1 MHIDFD
7 ILLCYNLNL
16 CEKDGSLKRAV
27 HGEGGL
33 DLLSFIT
40 NFNLAMFILFTALYF
55 YQAIYVVVAL
65 FKKPQKPAPAGKNH
79 HFAVLIAARNESA
92 VIGQLISSI
101 KKQKYPQ
108 DKIDIFVV
116 AEDVYKRQVAG

>member
-1 MHIDFD
+1 
-7 ILLCYNLNL
+7 
-16 CEKDGSLKRAV
+16 
-27 HGEGGL
+27 
-33 DLLSFIT
+33 
-40 NFNLAMFILFTALYF
+40 MFILFTALYF

-116 AEDVYKRQVAG
+116 ADNCTDDTAKVAERAGAHVYERYNKKYVGKGLSLIHISEPTRPY